1 MSLSE
6 FCIRRP
12 VATTLFFL
20 GIAMGG
26 VFAYQN
32 LPVAALPE
40 VSFPTI
46 SVSAQLPGA
55 SPQTMATAVA
65 TPLIKQFETISG
77 IDTISATSS
86 LGSAQIVLQFAL
98 SQNIDTAAGDVQA
111 AIDRAERQLPANMQN
126 PPSYRKVN
134 PADAPVLLLAVQSP
148 TLPMSTI
155 DDFAENIISPSLS
168 TLAGVAQVS
177 VYGGQTYAVRVE
189 ADPSRLAAR
198 GIGLDQLSTAI
209 AGANDQSPVGTL
221 TNSKQALVIDAPTQL
236 TNAEQ
241 FRQLIVADPNGSP
254 VRLTDVANVVDSVAN
269 TQTAGWY
276 DGNRSIVLA
285 IQRQPSANTVAV
297 VDAVKAE
304 LPKLQASMPASM
316 TISVLNDRS
325 TSIRSAISDVEVT
338 LGITIVLVVLVIYL
352 FLGKL
357 SATIIP
363 ALAVPLSLIAAFG
376 GMFWFGFSIDNISLL
391 GLTLAVG
398 LVVDDAIVMLENI
411 MRHIEEGATPF
422 EAALK
427 GSSEIGATIISM
439 TLSLVAVFLPIL
451 LMGGVV
457 GRLFNE
463 FGVVV
468 TLAIAASAVVSLTLT
483 PMLAA
488 RLPKS
493 AAEPGRW
500 GPAAWFETVFLWIE
514 RRYDRGVGW
523 CLRHRFVIIGLF
535 FATVAASASLFIT
548 LPKGFFPQEDISQL
562 QVSTQAR
569 QDISFAAMSGL
580 QSEVEAV
587 LRASP
592 AVEHVASFVG
602 GGPGSQT
609 MNSGSL
615 SVQLKPKEERPSLD
629 VLIPDLRRQL
639 GRIAGISASIVP
651 VQNLRVGGMS
661 SQSQYQLVVQSLDQP
676 TLNEWTG
683 KLTAAM
689 RADPHFAD
697 VTNNLQNNALQ
708 ARLAIDRDKAAALGI
723 SAATLRQTLEDG
735 FGTATVATIQS
746 TGSSYDIILEY
757 DQNLAWS
764 DAMLSTIRIRSSS
777 GVLVPLASFAR
788 IDRVSGP
795 VTVNQL
801 GQLPA
806 ATVSFNLPDG
816 VALGQATD
824 QVAVLKQQIGL
835 PASVYTSY
843 AGTAQVF
850 QDSLSTQG
858 ILILAAVLTIYV
870 VLGMLYES
878 FIHPLTILS
887 GLPAA
892 ALGALVAL
900 KIAGLDLSVIALIGI
915 LMLIGIVKKNAI
927 MMVDVAIA
935 GQRDEG
941 LEPAR
946 AIHRAAVMRFRPIMM
961 TTFAALLGALPIA
974 LGSGASAELRQPL
987 GIAVVGGLAVS
998 QLLTLFITP
1007 VVFVEMERFS
1017 RFLGRRLRGDRSD
1030 GAAAEVKANIEPHQP
1045 APQPAGE

>member
-1 MSLSE
+1 MNISE

-12 VATTLFFL
+12 VATTLLFL

-26 VFAYQN
+26 IFAYQQ

-86 LGSAQIVLQFAL
+86 LGSSQIVLQFAL

-155 DDFAENIISPSLS
+155 DDFAENILSPSLS
-168 TLAGVAQVS
+168 TLEGVAQVS
-177 VYGGQTYAVRVE
+177 VYGSQTYAVRVE
-189 ADPSRLAAR
+189 ADPSKLATR
-198 GIGLDQLSTAI
+198 GIGLDQISSAI
-209 AGANDQSPVGTL
+209 AGANDQTPVGTL
-221 TNSKQALVIDAPTQL
+221 TNKTQDLVVDAPTQL
-236 TNAEQ
+236 TNAAE
-241 FRQLIVADPNGSP
+241 FRQLIIANPNGSP
-254 VRLTDVANVVDSVAN
+254 VRLADVATVVDSVQN

-276 DGNRSIVLA
+276 DGSRSIVLA

-304 LPKLQASMPASM
+304 LPKLEASMPASM

-325 TSIRSAISDVEVT
+325 TSIRSAIADVEVT
-338 LGITIVLVVLVIYL
+338 LGITIALVVLVIYL
-352 FLGKL
+352 FLGKF
-357 SATIIP
+357 SVTIIP

-376 GMFWFGFSIDNISLL
+376 GMYWLGFSVDNISLL

-411 MRHIEEGATPF
+411 MRHVEEGEKPF
-422 EAALK
+422 AAALK

-463 FGVVV
+463 FGIVV

-500 GPAAWFETVFLWIE
+500 GPAAWFEAGFVWVE

-523 CLRHRFVIIGLF
+523 CLAHRFIIIALF
-535 FATVAASASLFIT
+535 LCTVAASATLFVS

-569 QDISFAAMSGL
+569 QDISFDAMAGL
-580 QSEVEAV
+580 QKQVEAV

-592 AVEHVASFVG
+592 YVEHVASFVG

-609 MNSGSL
+609 MNAGSL
-615 SVQLKPKEERPSLD
+615 SVQLKPKEDRPPLD
-629 VLIPDLRRQL
+629 VVTADLRRQL
-639 GRIAGISASIVP
+639 GHIAGITSYIVP

-661 SQSQYQLVVQSLDQP
+661 SQSMYQLVVQSLDQP
-676 TLNEWTG
+676 TLNTWTT

-689 RADPHFAD
+689 RADPHFVD
-697 VTNNLQNNALQ
+697 VANNLQNNALQ
-708 ARLAIDRDKAAALGI
+708 ARLVLDRDKAASLGI

-746 TGSSYDIILEY
+746 TGSSYDVILEY
-757 DQNLAWS
+757 DPNLAWS
-764 DAMLSTIRIRSSS
+764 DDVLSTIRVRSST
-777 GVLVPLASFAR
+777 GVLVPLTSFAR
-788 IDRVSGP
+788 VERVSGP

-806 ATVSFNLPDG
+806 ATVSFNLPAG
-816 VALGQATD
+816 VALGEATD
-824 QVAVLKQQIGL
+824 QIAVLKQQLGV

-858 ILILAAVLTIYV
+858 VLILAAILTIYV

-887 GLPAA
+887 GLPSA
-892 ALGALVAL
+892 ALGALLAL
-900 KIAGLDLSVIALIGI
+900 QIAGLDLSVIALIGI

-927 MMVDVAIA
+927 MMVDVAIS
-935 GQRDEG
+935 GQRDEK
-941 LEPAR
+941 LEPGP

-1007 VVFVEMERFS
+1007 VIFVEMERFS
-1017 RFLGRRLRGDRSD
+1017 RFLGRLIHGHPDETAPT
-1030 GAAAEVKANIEPHQP
+1030 AATSEALPNPSE
-1045 APQPAGE
+1045 

>member
-1 MSLSE
+1 MNISE
-6 FCIRRP
+6 FCVRRP
-12 VATTLFFL
+12 VATTLLFL

-26 VFAYQN
+26 VFAYQQ

-77 IDTISATSS
+77 IDTISATSA
-86 LGSAQIVLQFAL
+86 LGSSQIVLQFAL

-155 DDFAENIISPSLS
+155 DDFAENILSPSLS
-168 TLAGVAQVS
+168 TLEGVAQVS
-177 VYGGQTYAVRVE
+177 VYGSQTYAVRVE
-189 ADPSRLAAR
+189 ADPSKLATR

-209 AGANDQSPVGTL
+209 AGANDQTPVGTL
-221 TNSKQALVIDAPTQL
+221 ANKTQDLVIDAPTQL
-236 TNAEQ
+236 TNAAA
-241 FRQLIVADPNGSP
+241 FRQLIIANPNGSP
-254 VRLTDVANVVDSVAN
+254 VRLGDVATVIDSVQN

-276 DGNRSIVLA
+276 DGSRSIVLA

-304 LPKLQASMPASM
+304 LPKLEASMPASM

-338 LGITIVLVVLVIYL
+338 LGITIGLVVLVIYL
-352 FLGKL
+352 FLGKA
-357 SATIIP
+357 SVTIIP

-376 GMFWFGFSIDNISLL
+376 GMYWLGFSIDNISLL

-411 MRHIEEGATPF
+411 MRHVEEGEKPF
-422 EAALK
+422 AAALK

-463 FGVVV
+463 FGIVV

-500 GPAAWFETVFLWIE
+500 GPAAWFEKGFLFVE

-523 CLRHRFVIIGLF
+523 CLAHRFVIITLF
-535 FATVAASASLFIT
+535 LATVAASAFLFVS

-569 QDISFAAMSGL
+569 QDISFDAMAAL
-580 QSEVEAV
+580 QKQVEAV

-592 AVEHVASFVG
+592 YVEHVASFVG

-609 MNSGSL
+609 MNAGSL
-615 SVQLKPKEERPSLD
+615 SVQLKPKEERPPLEL
-629 VLIPDLRRQL
+629 VAADLRRQL
-639 GRIAGISASIVP
+639 GHIAGITSYIVP

-661 SQSQYQLVVQSLDQP
+661 SQSMYQLVVQSLDQP
-676 TLNEWTG
+676 TLNTWTT

-689 RADPHFAD
+689 RADPHFVD
-697 VTNNLQNNALQ
+697 VANNLQNNALQ
-708 ARLAIDRDKAAALGI
+708 ARLVIDRDKAASLGV

-746 TGSSYDIILEY
+746 TGSSYDVILEY
-757 DQNLAWS
+757 DPNLAWS
-764 DAMLSTIRIRSSS
+764 DDVLSTIRVRSST
-777 GVLVPLASFAR
+777 GILVPLTSFAR
-788 IDRVSGP
+788 VERVSGP

-806 ATVSFNLPDG
+806 ATVSFNLPAG
-816 VALGQATD
+816 VALGEATD
-824 QVAVLKQQIGL
+824 QIAVLKQQLGV

-850 QDSLSTQG
+850 QDSLATQG

-887 GLPAA
+887 GLPSA
-892 ALGALVAL
+892 ALGALLAL
-900 KIAGLDLSVIALIGI
+900 EIAGLDLSVIALIGI

-927 MMVDVAIA
+927 MMVDVAIS
-935 GQRDEG
+935 GQREEK
-941 LEPAR
+941 LEPGP

-1007 VVFVEMERFS
+1007 VIFVEMERFS
-1017 RFLGRRLRGDRSD
+1017 RFLGRLIHGHPAE
-1030 GAAAEVKANIEPHQP
+1030 AAPTATTEEALPRPAE
-1045 APQPAGE
+1045 

>member
-1 MSLSE
+1 MNISE
-6 FCIRRP
+6 FWIRRP
-12 VATTLFFL
+12 VATTLLFL

-26 VFAYQN
+26 VFAYQQ

-86 LGSAQIVLQFAL
+86 LGSSQIVLQFAL

-111 AIDRAERQLPANMQN
+111 AIDRAQRQLPANMQN

-134 PADAPVLLLAVQSP
+134 PADAPVLFLAVQSP

-155 DDFAENIISPSLS
+155 DDFAENVISPSLS
-168 TLAGVAQVS
+168 TLPGVAQVS
-177 VYGGQTYAVRVE
+177 VYGGQTYAVRVQV
-189 ADPSRLAAR
+189 DPSKLATR
-198 GIGLDQLSTAI
+198 GIGLDQVSTAL
-209 AGANDQSPVGTL
+209 AGANDQTPVGTL
-221 TNSKQALVIDAPTQL
+221 TNKSQDLVIDAPTQM
-236 TNAEQ
+236 TNADQ
-241 FRQLIVADPNGSP
+241 FKQLIIANPNGSP
-254 VRLTDVANVVDSVAN
+254 VRLMDVANVVDSVEN
-269 TQTAGWY
+269 TETAGWY
-276 DGNRSIVLA
+276 DGSRSIVLA

-297 VDAVKAE
+297 VDAVNAE
-304 LPKLQASMPASM
+304 LPKLEASMPASM
-316 TISVLNDRS
+316 TVHVMNDRS
-325 TSIRSAISDVEVT
+325 TSIRAAISDVQMT
-338 LGITIVLVVLVIYL
+338 LGITILLVVLVIYL

-363 ALAVPLSLIAAFG
+363 ALAVPLSLVAAFG
-376 GMFWFGFSIDNISLL
+376 GMYWLGFSVDNISLL

-411 MRHIEEGATPF
+411 MRHVEEGEKPF
-422 EAALK
+422 AAALK

-463 FGVVV
+463 FGIVV
-468 TLAIAASAVVSLTLT
+468 TLAIGASAVVSLTLT

-500 GPAAWFETVFLWIE
+500 GPAAWFEKAFLWIE

-523 CLRHRFVIIGLF
+523 CLAHRFIIIGVFL
-535 FATVAASASLFIT
+535 ATVAASAWLFMT

-562 QVSTQAR
+562 SVSTQAR
-569 QDISFAAMSGL
+569 QDISFDAMSGL
-580 QSEVEAV
+580 QRQVEDV

-592 AVEHVASFVG
+592 YVQHVASFVG

-609 MNSGSL
+609 MNAGSL
-615 SVQLKPKEERPSLD
+615 SVQLKPKDERPPLD
-629 VLIPDLRRQL
+629 VLTADLRQQL
-639 GRIAGISASIVP
+639 GRIAGIRSYIVP

-676 TLNEWTG
+676 TLNDWTTR
-683 KLTAAM
+683 LTDAM
-689 RADPHFAD
+689 RADPHFVD
-697 VTNNLQNNALQ
+697 VANNLQNNALQ
-708 ARLAIDRDKAAALGI
+708 ARLVIDRDKASSLGI
-723 SAATLRQTLEDG
+723 TAATLRQTLEDG
-735 FGTATVATIQS
+735 FGTETVATIQS
-746 TGSSYDIILEY
+746 TGSSYDVILEY
-757 DQNLAWS
+757 DPDLSWS
-764 DAMLSTIRIRSSS
+764 DDLLSTIRIRASS
-777 GVLVPLASFAR
+777 GTLVPLSSIAR

-806 ATVSFNLPDG
+806 ATISFNLPEG
-816 VALGQATD
+816 VALGEATD
-824 QVAVLKQQIGL
+824 QVTILKQDIGL
-835 PASVYTSY
+835 PANVYTSY

-858 ILILAAVLTIYV
+858 ILILAAILTIYV

-900 KIAGLDLSVIALIGI
+900 KFAGLDLSVIALIGI

-935 GQRDEG
+935 GQREEN
-941 LEPAR
+941 LAPAP
-946 AIHRAAVMRFRPIMM
+946 AIHRAAVRRFRPIMM

-974 LGSGASAELRQPL
+974 LGTGASAELRQPL
-987 GIAVVGGLAVS
+987 GIAVVGGLIVS

-1007 VVFVEMERFS
+1007 VIFVEMEQFS
-1017 RFLGRRLRGDRSD
+1017 RFLSRLVHGRTATPRAEQAEPVGD
-1030 GAAAEVKANIEPHQP
+1030 AAL
-1045 APQPAGE
+1045 QPAGE